1 MDCFNQELIKNVKLA
16 HSENGGEDF
25 SEEKYAFI
33 QYVFSNIE
41 SIPMDSIDICDEEFE
56 ELNANLDAFYY
67 DEDSQVYNL
76 YLAIYND
83 QNDDNSFLTKEQLQ
97 GYYDKIINF
106 LKKTISGKYVDFDD
120 SSFTYEIANEIHGLL
135 KQIEIVVNIV
145 SNYNIPQNYKKDDIE
160 DIDGQSVSFRTYD
173 LEDLK
178 NKFKQLTNVNSTLD
192 CNENFHCELNALNL
206 MSSVD
211 FDVYLLGMKGT
222 WLAELYKQDSVRLLE
237 SNVRSYLKRT
247 SKVNAGILSTVKNN
261 PEQFVSFNNGISA
274 VATNLTLAKTPNQ
287 NQLVKIQKIDNF
299 QIVNGGQT
307 TATLYECLKD
317 KLSDNLNDVI
327 VPVKLTVVKNI
338 GNADSFIRDISVYSN
353 TQTAIKK
360 SDPPSNLPYYIQIK
374 KLSQQCLSTDGNVG
388 YLCYFERTNG
398 EYDTEFKRNN
408 GSKKFS
414 NTNPKN
420 KKFDKIDLA
429 RAINCWEQV
438 PYITCQGREKNFSYF
453 NDVVK
458 NQISSPTEQYFKNAY
473 ATVIIYRKLDKLAKK
488 MGLSYK
494 SNVVAHALGLMS
506 HIYDK
511 EIDLNDVW
519 ERKELSPALN
529 EIATKL
535 LTAVHAV
542 IVNPPAECPEA
553 RMWARKEQCWNL
565 VKSISIGLPIVKTG
579 KKIEFF
585 AKNDALVFIS
595 NPDNFNNSL
604 TWMKLI
610 LWDSKMHVLS
620 KQQISSVKMMRNY
633 GDSKSLTK
641 KQIDC
646 LKDAFIVAVK
656 GGYQYK

>member
-237 SNVRSYLKRT
+237 PNVRSYLKRT

-274 VATNLTLAKTPNQ
+274 VATNLTLSKTPNH

-317 KLSDNLNDVI
+317 KLSDNLNEVI

-453 NDVVK
+453 NDVAK
-458 NQISSPTEQYFKNAY
+458 NQIISPTEQYFKNAY

-506 HIYDK
+506 YIYDK

-529 EIATKL
+529 EIAPKL

-542 IVNPPAECPEA
+542 IINPPAECPEA

-565 VKSISIGLPIVKTG
+565 VKRISIDSPIVKTG

-595 NPDNFNNSL
+595 NPENFNNSL

-641 KQIDC
+641 KQIDY

>member
-41 SIPMDSIDICDEEFE
+41 SIPMDSIDICNEEFE

-145 SNYNIPQNYKKDDIE
+145 SNYNIPQNYKKDDND

-173 LEDLK
+173 LADLK

-237 SNVRSYLKRT
+237 PNVRSYLKRT

-274 VATNLTLAKTPNQ
+274 VATNLTFAKTPNQ

-488 MGLSYK
+488 IGLSYK

-506 HIYDK
+506 YIYDK

-565 VKSISIGLPIVKTG
+565 VKSILIDSPIVKTG

-595 NPDNFNNSL
+595 NPENFNNSL

>member
-41 SIPMDSIDICDEEFE
+41 SIPIDSIDICDEEFE

-76 YLAIYND
+76 YLAIYID

-237 SNVRSYLKRT
+237 PNVRSYLKRT

-506 HIYDK
+506 YIYDK

>member
-16 HSENGGEDF
+16 HSENGDEDF

-135 KQIEIVVNIV
+135 KQVEIVVNIV
-145 SNYNIPQNYKKDDIE
+145 SNYNIPQDYKKDDIE
-160 DIDGQSVSFRTYD
+160 GFDGQSVSFRTYD

-192 CNENFHCELNALNL
+192 CTENFHCELNALNL

-237 SNVRSYLKRT
+237 PNVRSYLKRT

-274 VATNLTLAKTPNQ
+274 VATNLTLSKTPNQ

-506 HIYDK
+506 YIYDK

-565 VKSISIGLPIVKTG
+565 VKSILIGLPIVKTG

-610 LWDSKMHVLS
+610 LWDSKMHVLN

-656 GGYQYK
+656 SGYQYK

>member
-206 MSSVD
+206 ISSVD

-237 SNVRSYLKRT
+237 PNVRSYLKRT

-274 VATNLTLAKTPNQ
+274 VATNLTLSKTPNH

-317 KLSDNLNDVI
+317 KLSDNLNEVI

-360 SDPPSNLPYYIQIK
+360 SDPPSNLSYYIQIK
-374 KLSQQCLSTDGNVG
+374 KLSQQCLSINGNVG

-458 NQISSPTEQYFKNAY
+458 NQIISPTEQYFKNAY

-506 HIYDK
+506 YIYDK

-529 EIATKL
+529 EIAPKL

-542 IVNPPAECPEA
+542 IINPPAECPEA

-565 VKSISIGLPIVKTG
+565 VKRISIDSPIVKTG

-595 NPDNFNNSL
+595 NPENFNNSL

>member
-16 HSENGGEDF
+16 HSENGDEDF

-56 ELNANLDAFYY
+56 ELNANLDSFYY

-206 MSSVD
+206 ISSVD

-237 SNVRSYLKRT
+237 PNVRSYLKRT

-274 VATNLTLAKTPNQ
+274 VATNLTLSKTPNH

-506 HIYDK
+506 YIYDK

-646 LKDAFIVAVK
+646 LKDAFIIAVK

>member
-206 MSSVD
+206 ISSVD

-237 SNVRSYLKRT
+237 PNVRSYLKRT

-261 PEQFVSFNNGISA
+261 PEQFVRFNNGISA
-274 VATNLTLAKTPNQ
+274 VATNLTLSKTPNH

-317 KLSDNLNDVI
+317 KLSDNLNEVI

-360 SDPPSNLPYYIQIK
+360 SDPPSNLSYYIQIK
-374 KLSQQCLSTDGNVG
+374 KLSQQCLSINGNVG

-453 NDVVK
+453 NDVAK
-458 NQISSPTEQYFKNAY
+458 NQIISPTEQYFKNAY

-506 HIYDK
+506 YIYDK

-529 EIATKL
+529 EIAPKL

-542 IVNPPAECPEA
+542 IINPPAECPEA

-565 VKSISIGLPIVKTG
+565 VKRISIDSPIVKTG

-595 NPDNFNNSL
+595 NPENFNNSL

-641 KQIDC
+641 KQIDY

>member
-237 SNVRSYLKRT
+237 PNVRSYLKRT

>member
-237 SNVRSYLKRT
+237 PNVRSYLKRT

-317 KLSDNLNDVI
+317 KLSDNLNDAI

-595 NPDNFNNSL
+595 DPDNFNNSL

>member
-237 SNVRSYLKRT
+237 PNVRSYLKRT

-274 VATNLTLAKTPNQ
+274 VATNLTLTKTPNQ

-317 KLSDNLNDVI
+317 KLTDNLNDVI

-488 MGLSYK
+488 MCLSYK

-506 HIYDK
+506 YIYDK

-529 EIATKL
+529 EIAKKL

-542 IVNPPAECPEA
+542 IINPPAECPEA

-565 VKSISIGLPIVKTG
+565 VKSISIDSPIVKTG

-595 NPDNFNNSL
+595 NPENFNNSL

>member
-1 MDCFNQELIKNVKLA
+1 M
-16 HSENGGEDF
+16 
-25 SEEKYAFI
+25 
-33 QYVFSNIE
+33 
-41 SIPMDSIDICDEEFE
+41 
-56 ELNANLDAFYY
+56 
-67 DEDSQVYNL
+67 
-76 YLAIYND
+76 
-83 QNDDNSFLTKEQLQ
+83 
-97 GYYDKIINF
+97 
-106 LKKTISGKYVDFDD
+106 
-120 SSFTYEIANEIHGLL
+120 
-135 KQIEIVVNIV
+135 
-145 SNYNIPQNYKKDDIE
+145 
-160 DIDGQSVSFRTYD
+160 
-173 LEDLK
+173 
-178 NKFKQLTNVNSTLD
+178 TNVNSTLD

-206 MSSVD
+206 ISSVD

-237 SNVRSYLKRT
+237 PNVRSYLKRT

-274 VATNLTLAKTPNQ
+274 VATNLTLSKTPNH

-317 KLSDNLNDVI
+317 KLSDNLNEVI

-360 SDPPSNLPYYIQIK
+360 SDPPSNLSYYIQIK
-374 KLSQQCLSTDGNVG
+374 KLSQQCLSINGNVG

-408 GSKKFS
+408 GPKKFS

-506 HIYDK
+506 YIYDK

-529 EIATKL
+529 EIAPKL

-542 IVNPPAECPEA
+542 IINPPAECPEA

-565 VKSISIGLPIVKTG
+565 VKRISIDSPIVKTG

-595 NPDNFNNSL
+595 NLENFNNSL

>member
-76 YLAIYND
+76 YLAIYID

-237 SNVRSYLKRT
+237 PNVRSYLKRT

-506 HIYDK
+506 YIYDK

>member
-56 ELNANLDAFYY
+56 DLNANLDAFYY

-97 GYYDKIINF
+97 GYYDKIVNF

-178 NKFKQLTNVNSTLD
+178 NKFKQLTNANSTLD

-237 SNVRSYLKRT
+237 PNVRSYLKRT

-274 VATNLTLAKTPNQ
+274 VATNLTLSKTPNQ

-473 ATVIIYRKLDKLAKK
+473 AAVIIYRKLDKLAKK

-506 HIYDK
+506 YIYDK

-633 GDSKSLTK
+633 GDSKSLSK

>member
-56 ELNANLDAFYY
+56 ELNANLDSFYY

-237 SNVRSYLKRT
+237 PNVRSYLKRT

-473 ATVIIYRKLDKLAKK
+473 AIVIIYRKLDKLAKK

-506 HIYDK
+506 YIYDK

>member
-206 MSSVD
+206 ISSVD

-237 SNVRSYLKRT
+237 PNVRSYLKRT

-274 VATNLTLAKTPNQ
+274 VATNLTLSKTPNH

-360 SDPPSNLPYYIQIK
+360 SDPPSNLSYYIQIK
-374 KLSQQCLSTDGNVG
+374 QLSQQCLSTDGNVG

-458 NQISSPTEQYFKNAY
+458 NQIISPTEQYFKNAY

-506 HIYDK
+506 YIYDK

-529 EIATKL
+529 EIAPKL

-542 IVNPPAECPEA
+542 IINPPAECPEA

-565 VKSISIGLPIVKTG
+565 VKRISIDSPIVKTG

-641 KQIDC
+641 KQIDY

>member
-16 HSENGGEDF
+16 HFENGDEDF

-97 GYYDKIINF
+97 GCYDKIINF

-237 SNVRSYLKRT
+237 PNVRSYLKRT

-374 KLSQQCLSTDGNVG
+374 KLSQQCLSTNGNVG

-506 HIYDK
+506 YIYDK

-565 VKSISIGLPIVKTG
+565 VKSISIVLPIVKTG

>member
-206 MSSVD
+206 ISSVD

-237 SNVRSYLKRT
+237 PNVRSYLKRT

-274 VATNLTLAKTPNQ
+274 VATNLTLSKTPNH

-317 KLSDNLNDVI
+317 KLSDNLNEVI

-360 SDPPSNLPYYIQIK
+360 SDPPSNLSYYIQIK

-458 NQISSPTEQYFKNAY
+458 NQISSPAEQYFKNAY

-506 HIYDK
+506 YIYDK

-529 EIATKL
+529 EIAPKL

-542 IVNPPAECPEA
+542 IINPPAECPEA

-565 VKSISIGLPIVKTG
+565 VKRISIDSPIVKTG

-595 NPDNFNNSL
+595 NPENFNNSL

>member
-206 MSSVD
+206 ISSVD

-237 SNVRSYLKRT
+237 PNVRSYLKRT

-274 VATNLTLAKTPNQ
+274 VATNLTLSKTPNH

-360 SDPPSNLPYYIQIK
+360 SDPPSNLSYYIQIK
-374 KLSQQCLSTDGNVG
+374 QLSQQCLSINGNVG

-506 HIYDK
+506 YIYDK

-529 EIATKL
+529 EIAPKL

-542 IVNPPAECPEA
+542 IINPPAECPEA

-565 VKSISIGLPIVKTG
+565 VKRISIDSPIVKTG

-595 NPDNFNNSL
+595 NPENFNNSL

>member
-206 MSSVD
+206 ISSVD

-237 SNVRSYLKRT
+237 PNVRSYLKRT

-274 VATNLTLAKTPNQ
+274 VATNLTLSKTPNH

-317 KLSDNLNDVI
+317 KLSDNLNEVI

-458 NQISSPTEQYFKNAY
+458 NQISSPAEQYFKNAY

-506 HIYDK
+506 YIYDK

-529 EIATKL
+529 EIAPKL

-542 IVNPPAECPEA
+542 IINPPAECPEA

-565 VKSISIGLPIVKTG
+565 VKRISIDSPIVKTG

-595 NPDNFNNSL
+595 NPENFNNSL

>member
-16 HSENGGEDF
+16 HFENGGEDF

-237 SNVRSYLKRT
+237 PNVRSYLKRT

-307 TATLYECLKD
+307 TATLYECIKD

-506 HIYDK
+506 YIYDK

-535 LTAVHAV
+535 LTAVHTV

>member
-16 HSENGGEDF
+16 QSENDVDDF

-33 QYVFSNIE
+33 QYVFSKIE
-41 SIPMDSIDICDEEFE
+41 SISMDSIEICDEEFE
-56 ELNANLDAFYY
+56 ELSANLDAYY
-67 DEDSQVYNL
+67 FDEDANVYNL
-76 YLAIYND
+76 YLAIYNN
-83 QNDDNSFLTKEQLQ
+83 QNDDNSFLTKEQAQ
-97 GYYDKIINF
+97 VYYNKIINF
-106 LKKTISGKYVDFDD
+106 LKKTFSGKYVEFDD
-120 SSFTYEIANEIHGLL
+120 SSFTYTIANEIHGLL
-135 KQIEIVVNIV
+135 KQVEIVVNIV

-160 DIDGQSVSFRTYD
+160 EIDGQNVSFRTYD

-178 NKFKQLTNVNSTLD
+178 NKFKQLTNVNSILD
-192 CNENFHCELNALNL
+192 CNESFHCELNALNL
-206 MSSVD
+206 ISSVD

-237 SNVRSYLKRT
+237 PNVRSYLKRT

-274 VATNLTLAKTPNQ
+274 VATGLSLVKAANQ
-287 NQLVKIQKIDNF
+287 SQLVRIQKIDNF

-317 KLSDNLNDVI
+317 KLTDNLNDVI

-338 GNADSFIRDISVYSN
+338 GNAESFIRDISVFSN

-360 SDPPSNLPYYIQIK
+360 SDPPSNLPFYIQIK
-374 KLSQQCLSTDGNVG
+374 KLSQQCLSTDGNLG

-458 NQISSPTEQYFKNAY
+458 NQMTNPNEQYFKNAY
-473 ATVIIYRKLDKLAKK
+473 ATVVIYRKLDKMAKK
-488 MGLSYK
+488 MNLSYK
-494 SNVVAHALGLMS
+494 SNVVAHTLGLMS
-506 HIYDK
+506 YIYDK
-511 EIDLNDVW
+511 QIDLNNIW
-519 ERKELSPALN
+519 ERKDLSPALN
-529 EIATKL
+529 DIAAKL
-535 LTAVHAV
+535 LTAVHSV
-542 IVNPPAECPEA
+542 IINPPVECPEA
-553 RMWARKEQCWNL
+553 RMWARKEKCWDI
-565 VKSISIGLPIVKTG
+565 VKNVSIDLPIVKTG

-585 AKNDALVFIS
+585 AKNDALAFIS
-595 NPDNFNNSL
+595 DLENFNNSL
-604 TWMKLI
+604 TWMKLS
-610 LWDSKMHVLS
+610 LWDNKMHVLS
-620 KQQISSVKMMRNY
+620 KQQLSYVKMMRNY
-633 GDSKSLTK
+633 ADSKTLTK
-641 KQIDC
+641 KQIDS
-646 LKDAFIVAVK
+646 LKDAFIAAVK
-656 GGYQYK
+656 AGYQYK

>member
-222 WLAELYKQDSVRLLE
+222 WLAKLYKQDSVRLLE
-237 SNVRSYLKRT
+237 PNVRSYLKRT

-360 SDPPSNLPYYIQIK
+360 SDPPSNLSYYIQIK

-414 NTNPKN
+414 STNPKN

-458 NQISSPTEQYFKNAY
+458 NQISSPAEQYFKNAY

-506 HIYDK
+506 YIYDK
-511 EIDLNDVW
+511 QIDLNDVW

-529 EIATKL
+529 EIAPKL

-542 IVNPPAECPEA
+542 IINPPAECPEA

-565 VKSISIGLPIVKTG
+565 AKRISIDSPIVKTG

-595 NPDNFNNSL
+595 NPENFNNSL